1 MFIFLLLKIPFYPM
15 DSFDDYIT
23 QEIITIFCSKGKQL
37 RLLINLWVSFFAL
50 IPSDVFI
57 LVLIGQLGICLFL
70 MFADIDDLYSKMD
83 VSILPKGI
91 FFLLPVL

>member
-1 MFIFLLLKIPFYPM
+1 M
-15 DSFDDYIT
+15 DSFDGCVT
-23 QEIITIFCSKGKQL
+23 QKIITIFYSKGKQL
-37 RLLINLWVSFFAL
+37 TLLKNLWVSFFGL

-83 VSILPKGI
+83 VSIVPEGI
-91 FFLLPVL
+91 FSYCQSTLSTLGLF